1 MKTVS
6 LTLARGGS
14 KGIPRKNLISINNK
28 PLIYYT
34 INNSKQSGVDE
45 TWISTEDEEIK
56 QVSLNLDARVID
68 RPPEMSE
75 DTSKCEDALIHFA
88 KNVDFDILVFIQN
101 TSPLVKPEHIKLGIS
116 KVKSGEYDSVFSVYK
131 EHWLPRWTTKCKPIE
146 WETNKRPRRQEVPE
160 VYVENGAFYITTKKA
175 LLQTGIRYSGKIG
188 VVEMP
193 FSRSF
198 QIDTLDEAE
207 LINKIMSCNK

>member
-28 PLIYYT
+28 PLLYYT
-34 INNSKQSGVDE
+34 INNSKLSGVDE

-56 QVSLNLDARVID
+56 QVSLGLGAKVID
-68 RPPEMSE
+68 RPTHMSK
-75 DTSKCEDALIHFA
+75 DTSKCEEALMHFA
-88 KNVDFDILVFIQN
+88 ENVNFDILVFLQN
-101 TSPLVKPEHIKLGIS
+101 TSPLLKPEDIKLGIS
-116 KVKSGEYDSVFSVYK
+116 KVKSGEYDSVFSAYR
-131 EHWLPRWTTKCKPIE
+131 EHWLPRWTTNCKPIE
-146 WETNKRPRRQEVPE
+146 WETAKRPRRQDVSE

-175 LLQTGIRYSGKIG
+175 LLQSGIRYSGKIG

-198 QIDTLDEAE
+198 QIDTFDEAE
-207 LINKIMSCNK
+207 LINKIVSFEK

>member
-56 QVSLNLDARVID
+56 QVSLN
-68 RPPEMSE
+68 
-75 DTSKCEDALIHFA
+75 
-88 KNVDFDILVFIQN
+88 
-101 TSPLVKPEHIKLGIS
+101 
-116 KVKSGEYDSVFSVYK
+116 
-131 EHWLPRWTTKCKPIE
+131 
-146 WETNKRPRRQEVPE
+146 
-160 VYVENGAFYITTKKA
+160 
-175 LLQTGIRYSGKIG
+175 
-188 VVEMP
+188 
-193 FSRSF
+193 
-198 QIDTLDEAE
+198 
-207 LINKIMSCNK
+207 